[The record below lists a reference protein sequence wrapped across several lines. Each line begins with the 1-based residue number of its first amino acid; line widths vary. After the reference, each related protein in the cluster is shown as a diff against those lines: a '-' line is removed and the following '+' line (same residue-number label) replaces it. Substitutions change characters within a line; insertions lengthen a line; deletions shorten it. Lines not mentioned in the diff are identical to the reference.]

1 MLPNGYKDFIKEK
14 INECYIENHRLPN
27 KNDLKD
33 YSVEP
38 LIFEYGNWK
47 YALVELGFMSEENI
61 ENEFKDLLQLQ
72 DLLEGSPSLEEAKE
86 AGINTKLLIEAYN
99 GWRNVKKELKK
110 QTTKTYRI
118 KKTKIDQFNEKVKKD
133 EELLKNITMKYM
145 KLPTVQMAIN
155 NGVEINRVL
164 KKYGTWIKAKE
175 ELNLYDIY
183 EYTIVNK
190 IKELGIIDKKMIEK
204 ELKKTKYVYKPSLKP
219 LITHYGS
226 WENVCKTFK
235 FQK

>member
-1 MLPNGYKDFIKEK
+1 M
-14 INECYIENHRLPN
+14 
-27 KNDLKD
+27 
-33 YSVEP
+33 
-38 LIFEYGNWK
+38 
-47 YALVELGFMSEENI
+47 
-61 ENEFKDLLQLQ
+61 
-72 DLLEGSPSLEEAKE
+72 EGSPSLEEAKE

-133 EELLKNITMKYM
+133 EEILKNITMKYM

-190 IKELGIIDKKMIEK
+190 IKELGIIDEKMIEK
-204 ELKKTKYVYKPSLKP
+204 ELKKTKYVYKPSLKQ